1 MTPQTIDTSSEKYSM
16 LREIFPED
24 IKQVHFANVDMDVT
38 MLSIA
43 DILRNINRS
52 FPANTSARNAMANG
66 TMAVAVLCRTKLLK
80 PVKGLIIVVTR
91 DSSEIN
97 IRSKDYVVLAIS
109 ENTIS
114 SDVKI
119 MDMLDKFTTYLI
131 KNYGDIITSF
141 KEFYTL
147 YVYDAYELE
156 DE

>member
-52 FPANTSARNAMANG
+52 FPTNTSARNAMANG

>member
-52 FPANTSARNAMANG
+52 FPTNTSARNAMANG

-97 IRSKDYVVLAIS
+97 IRSKDYVVLGIS

>member
-1 MTPQTIDTSSEKYSM
+1 MTPQTIDTSNEKYAM
-16 LREIFPED
+16 LREIFPEE

-43 DILRNINRS
+43 DILRNINRN
-52 FPANTSARNAMANG
+52 FPINTSARNAMANG
-66 TMAVAVLCRTKLLK
+66 TMACAVLCRTKYLK
-80 PVKGLIIVVTR
+80 PVKGLIIVVSK
-91 DSSEIN
+91 DSSQVN

-109 ENTIS
+109 ESTIS
-114 SDVKI
+114 SDDKI

-131 KNYGDIITSF
+131 KNYGDVISSF